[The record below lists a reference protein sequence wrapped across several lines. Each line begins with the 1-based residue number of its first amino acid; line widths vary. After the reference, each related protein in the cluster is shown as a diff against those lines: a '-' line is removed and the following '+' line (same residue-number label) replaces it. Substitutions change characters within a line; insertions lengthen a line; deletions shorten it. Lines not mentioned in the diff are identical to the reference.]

1 MGKCNIMWI
10 FLIYSFF
17 QSCSGYGYDINKHKK
32 MDEYVKNNFTSYES
46 VYHELQ
52 SKIDD
57 MVDRHVHSIRGQIGN
72 EYRIDSFIVFNSERN
87 KLFTTLNTKNMNM
100 SSSSDLVQNLYGVK
114 IDDNWLLF
122 FGYNLIAQREG
133 YKKDVSKV
141 FTWDEL
147 SYVAREQMFPQF
159 IGFDV
164 NNNIIISDN
173 AFHKYVKA
181 EEIGGSR
188 VSPEGSEDE
197 KFLRLWNYKQAVIL
211 DSLEYKELVEKDSFK
226 RDNPL
231 YQIDKPEN
239 QSYWFNTLIFDSQ
252 EWKDYMK
259 ERYNN

>member
-1 MGKCNIMWI
+1 MLIL
-10 FLIYSFF
+10 LIYSFF
-17 QSCSGYGYDINKHKK
+17 HSCANFGYDIDNHKK

-52 SKIDD
+52 NKIDD
-57 MVDRHVHSIRGQIGN
+57 MVGRHVHSIRGQIGN

-164 NNNIIISDN
+164 NNNIIISDK
-173 AFHKYVKA
+173 AFHKHVKA
-181 EEIGGSR
+181 EVIGGSR

-197 KFLRLWNYKQAVIL
+197 KILRLWNYEQAVIL
-211 DSLEYKELVEKDSFK
+211 DSLEYKELVEKDSVK
-226 RDNPL
+226 IDNPL

-239 QSYWFNTLIFDSQ
+239 QSFWFNTLIFDSQ

>member
-1 MGKCNIMWI
+1 MEKRNIIWI
-10 FLIYSFF
+10 LLIYSLF
-17 QSCSGYGYDINKHKK
+17 QSCSGFGYDIHKHKL
-32 MDEYVKNNFTSYES
+32 MDEYAKNNFKSYES

-57 MVDRHVHSIRGQIGN
+57 MVRRHVHSSRGQIGN
-72 EYRIDSFIVFNSERN
+72 EYRIDSFIAFNSERN
-87 KLFTTLNTKNMNM
+87 KLFTTLNTKNMNI
-100 SSSSDLVQNLYGVK
+100 SSSSDLVQDLYGVK

-159 IGFDV
+159 IGFDE
-164 NNNIIISDN
+164 NSNIIISDN
-173 AFHKYVKA
+173 AFNKHVKA
-181 EEIGGSR
+181 DVIGGSR

-197 KFLRLWNYKQAVIL
+197 KFLRLWNYEQSVIL
-211 DSLEYKELVEKDSFK
+211 DSLEYEELAEKDSVK
-226 RDNPL
+226 IDNPI
-231 YQIDKPEN
+231 YKIDKPDN
-239 QSYWFNTLIFDSQ
+239 RFYLFNTLIFDSQ